1 MPLAP
6 ERKLALLYCHRFF
19 VHSHS
24 QLVRAF
30 GLLEQMDFS
39 MNLLE
44 GGLPKFSK
52 NLTYLDLSRN
62 NISGPLPLDFGATAL
77 ESLLL
82 FKNSLSGT
90 IPNSFCKLKYLQFV
104 DLSGNLLQGP
114 FPNCWD
120 SSEEGNTSTSN
131 GSSSSNPSLPMIS
144 EIFMLNLYDNSL
156 SGPFPLFLQKC
167 QRLIF
172 LDLAFN
178 QFSGS
183 LPTWIGEKLS
193 SLAFLRL
200 RSNMFTG
207 DIPFELSKMKDL
219 QFLDLASNNFSGMIP
234 TSLVN
239 LEAMSH
245 IPAGNGSLSDVVYY
259 GLSLSNVVVYYGL
272 SFSGGMRFGPNE
284 FIHMSTLYN
293 DSLSVVTKG
302 QQLEF
307 TTGIRFMV
315 NLDLSCNS
323 LTGHIPEEIS
333 ALTALTSLNLSWN
346 DLSGTIPM
354 NIGALQ
360 SLESLD
366 LSRNG
371 LSGEIPKSVSS
382 LSALSHLNLSY
393 NNLSGQIPSGNQLQV
408 LDNQAS
414 IYIGNPGLCGP
425 PLSKKFSYSSNPLKF
440 PHLSFVLIKSG
451 LSGEHISV
459 VSCSCKQRFLTFKL
473 NKS

>member
-1 MPLAP
+1 
-6 ERKLALLYCHRFF
+6 
-19 VHSHS
+19 
-24 QLVRAF
+24 
-30 GLLEQMDFS
+30 
-39 MNLLE
+39 
-44 GGLPKFSK
+44 
-52 NLTYLDLSRN
+52 
-62 NISGPLPLDFGATAL
+62 
-77 ESLLL
+77 
-82 FKNSLSGT
+82 
-90 IPNSFCKLKYLQFV
+90 
-104 DLSGNLLQGP
+104 
-114 FPNCWD
+114 
-120 SSEEGNTSTSN
+120 
-131 GSSSSNPSLPMIS
+131 
-144 EIFMLNLYDNSL
+144 
-156 SGPFPLFLQKC
+156 
-167 QRLIF
+167 
-172 LDLAFN
+172 
-178 QFSGS
+178 
-183 LPTWIGEKLS
+183 
-193 SLAFLRL
+193 
-200 RSNMFTG
+200 
-207 DIPFELSKMKDL
+207 
-219 QFLDLASNNFSGMIP
+219 
-234 TSLVN
+234 
-239 LEAMSH
+239 
-245 IPAGNGSLSDVVYY
+245 
-259 GLSLSNVVVYYGL
+259 
-272 SFSGGMRFGPNE
+272 
-284 FIHMSTLYN
+284 
-293 DSLSVVTKG
+293 
-302 QQLEF
+302 
-307 TTGIRFMV
+307 MV

-459 VSCSCKQRFLTFKL
+459 LSCSCKQRFLTFRL